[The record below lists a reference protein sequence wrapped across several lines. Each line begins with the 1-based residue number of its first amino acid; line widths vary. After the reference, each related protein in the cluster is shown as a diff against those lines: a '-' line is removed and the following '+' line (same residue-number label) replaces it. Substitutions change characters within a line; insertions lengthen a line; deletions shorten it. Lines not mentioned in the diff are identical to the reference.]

1 MVASY
6 HIDASKYSLRK
17 MKADLLNR
25 DLIPSQIPLKEGLE
39 EKFRNLDEAGLDTLQ
54 ELILALKNK
63 KKLKE
68 LALTTGIDENY
79 LTLLRREANSYL
91 PNPVSLEK
99 FSGFLEGDVKQL
111 AALGIKNSRQLFESI
126 ESDADLDSLARETDI
141 RRDTLATL
149 WGLSD
154 LVRAYGV
161 GPVFARILYD
171 TGIQSIRIFR
181 SSTPRQII
189 GLYQEKTNQKADF
202 TISDLAFSLEIVK
215 VLDIGVE
222 K

>member
-141 RRDTLATL
+141 RRDTLAIL

-154 LVRAYGV
+154 LVRADGV

-171 TGIQSIRIFR
+171 TGI
-181 SSTPRQII
+181 
-189 GLYQEKTNQKADF
+189 
-202 TISDLAFSLEIVK
+202 
-215 VLDIGVE
+215 
-222 K
+222 